1 MTHSTYTLVSLPHDA
16 SVLVGPKAE
25 NLARLRRMGLPVPS
39 AGLITTMA
47 YREHLAMPVP
57 AAALSRVLAGPDPQA
72 LAELRH
78 SVVEQPL
85 SLELADRLRELHASL
100 GGGTMA
106 VRSSATAEDLPDR
119 SFAGQHGTYFR
130 SDLEGCLLAVK
141 HCWASLW
148 NDSAFAYREHL
159 GLAHDDVAMAVILQP
174 LVAAESAGVA
184 FTVDPLTGATDRVVV
199 ESCFGLGEA
208 LVSGKVS
215 PDRFVFSLP
224 GFKLLERTISRKDVE
239 VLAGFDG
246 HVYEWPTPLDRA
258 RSASVGDATAK
269 ELARHAVAAADG
281 FGHPVDVEWALQDGR
296 IYLLQA
302 RPVTTLPINYV
313 KAPDTPHVELSRSP
327 EPSQTAAPWVDVTP
341 FARHDRSR
349 TVWSNM
355 NTGEVLPGVVTP
367 ATYSVIV
374 KVGDIMV
381 HKLFA
386 RLGVHFGEEPL
397 FGRFAGRVYFNV
409 SAITVGFAAF
419 PAFSRPDVNKLLG
432 GMQERPDFRYLK
444 QELRESEAGLAGTL
458 RFIAGLPGFLSW
470 AFAHRSTKAPVFARR
485 LRAET
490 AALLPPDPNNATEDD
505 LARSLRALAASLD
518 GLTDVLAFAGMAM
531 ANYTNL
537 QSICRRWFADEGP
550 TLANRLVTGLGDLD
564 SARTAMDLWKLARLA
579 GSEPTLKAALL
590 EAPPGSNPRTIA
602 ADLVETGAAFLQG
615 WDAFLDEHGHHAR
628 GEIELYTTRWRE
640 DPGYLL
646 TLLTNYLRTEDA
658 PDPTAREEANARRR
672 LTLTADLRKRLWDP
686 VRRGVF
692 DYVLRQAQ
700 MGSAA
705 RENLKSEAVR
715 RIAAMRTVMLPVGRR
730 LTDRGVL
737 IEADDVFFFGLDEIE
752 EMLQAESPVDAGDG
766 TEVGGTMRAP
776 LESVPIGERRAEF
789 ERDRSIE
796 PPAVFMGRLPTDWGA
811 DVAQDAPPTGAVLR
825 GLPVSSGV
833 VEGSARVIPTVASV
847 DRVLPGEVLVVP
859 FTDPG
864 WAPFLLPAAGVVMNM
879 GGLLSHGSII
889 AREYGIPAVV
899 NVGPATAMIRTGQ
912 RVRVDGDRGV
922 VTILD

>member
-1 MTHSTYTLVSLPHDA
+1 
-16 SVLVGPKAE
+16 
-25 NLARLRRMGLPVPS
+25 
-39 AGLITTMA
+39 
-47 YREHLAMPVP
+47 MPVP
-57 AAALSRVLAGPDPQA
+57 AAALGRTLAGPDPKA
-72 LAELRH
+72 LLDLRR
-78 SVVEQPL
+78 SIIEQPL
-85 SLELADRLRELHASL
+85 SLELADQLAELHASL

-106 VRSSATAEDLPDR
+106 VRSSATAEDLPGR

-130 SDLEGCLLAVK
+130 SELKGCLLAVK

-148 NDSAFAYREHL
+148 SDSAFAYRAHAE
-159 GLAHDDVAMAVILQP
+159 LAHDDVAMAVIVQP

-208 LVSGKVS
+208 LVSGKVP

-224 GFKLLERTISRKDVE
+224 GFELLERTISRKEVE

-246 HVYEWPTPLDRA
+246 HVYEWPTPHDRA
-258 RSASVGDATAK
+258 RSPSVGDATAK

-281 FGHPVDVEWALQDGR
+281 FGHPVDVEWALEGGR

-302 RPVTTLPINYV
+302 RPITALPGNPV
-313 KAPDTPHVELSRSP
+313 NAPDEAAVADEGPVNDAARAIHLALASGDPGPSEDIDQAP
-327 EPSQTAAPWVDVTP
+327 AEPSGPDESSTASAPWIGVTP
-341 FARHDRSR
+341 FARHDRSK

-374 KVGDIMV
+374 KVGDIMLNT
-381 HKLFA
+381 LFA
-386 RLGVHFGEEPL
+386 RLGVRFGDEPL

-409 SAITVGFAAF
+409 SALTRGFAAI

-432 GMQERPDFRYLK
+432 GMQERHDFGYLGDEL
-444 QELRESEAGLAGTL
+444 QETQASLRGTL
-458 RFIAGLPGFLSW
+458 RFFAGAPGFLSF
-470 AFAHRSTKAPVFARR
+470 AFSHRSTKAPAFAKR

-490 AALLPPDPNNATEDD
+490 ASLLPADLESATEED
-505 LARSLRALAASLD
+505 LARSLRALVASLD

-537 QSICRRWFADEGP
+537 QSICRRWFADDGP

-579 GSEPTLKAALL
+579 GSEPALKAALL
-590 EAPPGSNPRTIA
+590 EAPPGSDPRAIA
-602 ADLVETGAAFLQG
+602 RDLAAHGDAFLQG
-615 WDAFLDEHGHHAR
+615 WDAFLNEHGHHAR
-628 GEIELYTTRWRE
+628 GEIELFTRRWRE
-640 DPGYLL
+640 DPGYLHI
-646 TLLTNYLRTEDA
+646 LLTNYLRTEAA
-658 PDPTAREEANARRR
+658 PDPIAREDATARHR
-672 LTLTADLRKRLWDP
+672 LALTVDLRKRLWDP

-692 DYVLRQAQ
+692 DYVLKHAQ
-700 MGSAA
+700 SGSAA

-715 RIAAMRTVMLPVGRR
+715 RMAAMRTVMLALGRR
-730 LTDRGVL
+730 LAERGVL
-737 IEADDVFFFGLDEIE
+737 IEADDIFFFGLDEIE
-752 EMLQAESPVDAGDG
+752 ELLEAERPVDLGDATG
-766 TEVGGTMRAP
+766 VGGTMRAP

-789 ERDRSIE
+789 ERDRLVE
-796 PPAVFMGRLPTDWGA
+796 PPAVFVGRLPTKTAA
-811 DVAQDAPPTGAVLR
+811 DASHDAPAAGPVLR
-825 GLPVSSGV
+825 GLAVSSGV
-833 VEGSARVIPTVASV
+833 VVGPARVIPTVDSV

-864 WAPFLLPAAGVVMNM
+864 WAPYLLPAAAVVMNM

-889 AREYGIPAVV
+889 AREYGVPAVV
-899 NVGPATAMIRTGQ
+899 NVGPATTIIRTGQ
-912 RVRVDGDRGV
+912 RVRVDGDHGV